1 MIIFLVSLITSLAAA
16 FYSVVG
22 ILLHI
27 GLGKKYPRINH
38 TPAVSIL
45 IAARNEEKYLPICLE
60 SLENQRYPQDK
71 LQVILI
77 NDRSTDHTRDIFLSF
92 CNRLDNFQLL
102 DISED
107 RDGLKGKMNA
117 LAQAL
122 DRANGEIILITDADC
137 RVPRD
142 WVSNFCVYFTENV
155 GLAGSLTLLKR
166 TNDKESM
173 FDRVQTLDWLFLQ
186 TIAAGTAGI
195 NLPVS
200 VLGNNFG
207 FRKSVY
213 EKIGGFKALG
223 FSLTEDMALL
233 KAIAKK
239 TNYQIIYPL
248 EAGIAIQSYPLYHWS
263 DFYTQR
269 RRWLSGGL
277 KAPLWGWA
285 LMIISFIAHLLL
297 VLNLIT
303 FNWTFSFLIS
313 FVIVLL
319 IDLSLLARLG
329 NRFQVNRFL
338 KYFPVFEIFYISYTI
353 IFAVSLL
360 LPGGIKWKERTYHS

>member
-1 MIIFLVSLITSLAAA
+1 MTSLAAA
-16 FYSVVG
+16 FYSIVG
-22 ILLHI
+22 ILLHL

-45 IAARNEEKYLPICLE
+45 IAARNEEKYLPMCLE
-60 SLENQRYPQDK
+60 SLENQRYPRDK
-71 LQVILI
+71 MQVILI
-77 NDRSTDHTRDIFLSF
+77 NDRSTDHTRDIAQSF

-137 RVPRD
+137 RVPQD
-142 WVSNFCVYFTENV
+142 WVSNFCAYFTDNV
-155 GLAGSLTLLKR
+155 GLAGSLTLLNR

-173 FDRVQTLDWLFLQ
+173 FDRIQALDWMFLQ

-213 EKIGGFKALG
+213 EKIGGFRDLG
-223 FSLTEDMALL
+223 FSLTEDMVLL

-239 TNYQIIYPL
+239 TDYRIIYPL
-248 EAGIAIQSYPLYHWS
+248 EPGIGIYSYPLLHLS
-263 DFYTQR
+263 DFFAQR

-277 KAPLWGWA
+277 KAPLWGWL
-285 LMIISFIAHLLL
+285 LMIISFVAHLLL
-297 VLNLIT
+297 VLNLII
-303 FNWTFSFLIS
+303 FNWTFSLLIS
-313 FVIVLL
+313 FIVVLL
-319 IDLSLLARLG
+319 IDLSLVARLSY
-329 NRFQVNRFL
+329 RFQVNRIL
-338 KYFPVFEIFYISYTI
+338 KYFPIFEIFYISYTI

-360 LPGGIKWKERTYHS
+360 LPGRIKWKERTYHS